1 MNSAEKFLNLVES
14 FLATRSYNE
23 LLLII
28 SLYGIISFILGLI
41 CGYFLN

>member
-14 FLATRSYNE
+14 FLDTRSYNE

-41 CGYFLN
+41 CNPI